1 MNNRGNI
8 RGGGD
13 ITINLNAT
21 AMRWADVL
29 KHEIAHVMGIGLA
42 YTWTNAVIRNEN
54 GVFLRS
60 TSFPETY
67 QIYVDEYG
75 GSNPSNH
82 IPLGDSGGHFDESI
96 FTTELMTPYSNEG
109 QNQPATDL
117 TLSAL
122 ATLGWDIDLTKAEER
137 N

>member
-1 MNNRGNI
+1 M
-8 RGGGD
+8 
-13 ITINLNAT
+13 
-21 AMRWADVL
+21 
-29 KHEIAHVMGIGLA
+29 
-42 YTWTNAVIRNEN
+42 
-54 GVFLRS
+54 FLRS

-67 QIYVDEYG
+67 QIYADEYG

-82 IPLGDSGGHFDESI
+82 IPLGDSGGHFQESI

-109 QNQPATDL
+109 QDQPATDL

-122 ATLGWDIDLTKAEER
+122 ATLGWDIDLSKAEER